1 MLPKISKFLLNWQN
15 FAKSGHTESITPKSI
30 TTKLERNFFP
40 YFLFDA
46 IARDCYFLLLTNFD
60 KIMRFAIY
68 FCRIWKKYFSCL
80 LENICS
86 QEVWPD
92 WADLLHFEQRFKAS
106 GNNHFA
112 QIAPILGNFVKVSK
126 SFIFLVES
134 FLGIFYRHLSTY
146 YWSRCS
152 QGSHSRKR
160 GRLRLPITFNF
171 FFTA

>member
-1 MLPKISKFLLNWQN
+1 MPNLVTLKALLPKASQRSWKEIFFRIFFLTRLL
-15 FAKSGHTESITPKSI
+15 AT
-30 TTKLERNFFP
+30 
-40 YFLFDA
+40 
-46 IARDCYFLLLTNFD
+46 YFLLLTNFD

-86 QEVWPD
+86 QAVRPD
-92 WADLLHFEQRFKAS
+92 WADLLHFGQRFKAS

-146 YWSRCS
+146 YWSHCS